1 MTEKEFIDNLNH
13 NNSDYSNPDQ
23 AIWVASACDTI
34 SRDIN
39 TDSQHFIYELLQN
52 ADDASN
58 KKDRLDIEINFS
70 GDYIIFSHKGEPFSE
85 VDIESISSIGDG
97 TKIEDSNKTGFKG
110 IGFKSVFSQSDYVI
124 IKSKSFCFRYDRN
137 HWKEYWNDKWGN
149 KDIWQSQRQAKR
161 KNYQPQ
167 MPWQII
173 PIWHELKSAPFWNE
187 WNVSTIIKHNQIEK
201 LKRDLSI
208 LLSDTQILLF
218 LRSKKVVV
226 TVVNGDE
233 KLIIEKSTN
242 LETKTTTL
250 RRNGELQSEWIIKTE
265 QFDIPLNTREEIN
278 ADEKSPQKL
287 KHSLRTEISFAI
299 QVEQGELKAVSEP
312 NRLIFTYL
320 PTSIKCDV
328 PFLVNAS
335 FLTDAGRQ
343 HLHQDVVWNNWLF
356 NQIPLKFLK
365 WVAELA
371 HRGSDYRYQ
380 FLKIVPHKLSG
391 SNMLEQSFNEGYKQA
406 LNTISFIPNQ
416 NGDLLKVS
424 EAIFD
429 KTSISDCIEKQ
440 ILINHINQKL
450 QKNFTTDSFI
460 PHIEPINTLK
470 KIGVEMFVI
479 DDLEEL
485 FASTTFINEHKIV
498 DNYNLICFLYDK
510 VNDSNDR
517 EEWNRKLKNIPFIFN
532 KNLKL
537 YKPIHLLLGQHS
549 RVTDEQIIHNDVLS
563 EVRNNRE
570 IYNWLLN
577 LGVQEP
583 SDTAFI
589 DLVIENPETFINT
602 LNAIETIQFIFNIYR
617 NNQISDS
624 QFQELRKIKLLTKK
638 GTLLSCEKCYL
649 SNFYEPESKLEYLYG
664 GDIYVDEKY
673 VEGKDEKVEWKAFF
687 LRMKVKQQIG
697 KYELNNRP
705 SLQSLIDSFG
715 NDYFDIVNGYIA
727 RFRIG
732 FGYGSHNE
740 ISFLRN
746 LSFLEY
752 TVDSVVFA
760 KLFWNSVIF
769 TQELDLNYLTE
780 NPTLYYGT
788 GNGYNRFPVSITET
802 YFQWFVLNKNCIP
815 TTQGE
820 CKQSKSVYLNTI
832 EIKEIAGKYLPV
844 FDCDSTIERELR
856 KLFGF
861 IEHLNLDDYLTILK
875 NISNDTD
882 LSEEEKKENQRRIK
896 LIYGKLA
903 LLTLS
908 DSEKEVIKSWGKTN
922 KLLAKSDNVFFEPKD
937 LSVVTVKGFKASNLA
952 YPDGATS
959 EIIEI
964 LRLFGVKIVDKITPD
979 ISADKTEVKELKNQL
994 IRISPLIALIYVEES
1009 KALKDW
1015 EDEYNQIY
1023 TKLQGIYFYE
1033 TSEIYLSYGNE
1044 NDKQS
1049 RSSWSEENTFYYVG
1063 NWSSLRTL
1071 DSLVEPLCN
1080 FLNIRYVERILIVL
1094 LLETFE
1100 NSIEY
1105 LKEKGYDVSLIPED
1119 KFLLEENDDN
1129 IYSQDDI
1136 REENRPYNPSD
1147 EALGRKGEEFV
1158 YEQLQKIYIHK
1169 YKSPLKETSTGFKII
1184 SVPGTEIGN
1193 KKVDIVEVFWLNK
1206 EHNTTANHDFRICEN
1221 GSEIY
1226 IDSKATPF
1234 SKNKEKVPFYMSSNE
1249 LALMEKANKYLIAR
1263 VFNVT
1268 TEPVMEFIK
1277 LAIDDLN

>member
-1 MTEKEFIDNLNH
+1 MTEKEFIDNLNY
-13 NNSDYSNPDQ
+13 NNSDYNNPEL
-23 AIWVASACDTI
+23 AIASANMCNTI

-39 TDSQHFIYELLQN
+39 TDSQRFIYELLQN

-58 KKDRLDIEINFS
+58 KNNRLDIQISFS
-70 GDYIIFSHKGEPFSE
+70 GDFIIVSHKGEPFSE
-85 VDIESISSIGDG
+85 VDIESISSAGDG
-97 TKIEDSNKTGFKG
+97 TKTGDSNKTGFKG

-124 IKSKSFCFRYDRN
+124 IKSQNFCFRYDRS
-137 HWKEYWNDKWGN
+137 HWGEHWNDKWGN
-149 KDIWQSQRQAKR
+149 KDTWQSQRRVKS
-161 KNYQPQ
+161 KSEQPQ

-173 PIWHELKSAPFWNE
+173 PIWHKLKDNPFWDE
-187 WNVSTIIKHNQIEK
+187 YNVSTIIKHNQIEK

-208 LLSDTQILLF
+208 LLSGTQIVLF
-218 LRSKKVVV
+218 LRSKEVVI
-226 TVVNGDE
+226 TVNSDE

-242 LETKTTTL
+242 LETKTITL
-250 RRNGELQSEWIIKTE
+250 KRNGELQSEWIIKTE

-287 KHSLRTEISFAI
+287 KDSLLTEISFAI
-299 QVEQGELKAVSEP
+299 QVEQGELKAVSKP

-320 PTSIKCDV
+320 PTSINYDF

-356 NQIPLKFLK
+356 NQIPLKFFK

-371 HRGSDYRYQ
+371 DRGSDYRYQ
-380 FLKIVPHKLSG
+380 FLKILPHKLSG
-391 SNMLEQSFNEGYKQA
+391 SNMLEQNFNEGYKQA

-429 KTSISDCIEKQ
+429 KTSISDWIEKQ
-440 ILINHINQKL
+440 IFVNHVNQKL
-450 QKNFTTDSFI
+450 QKNFTAKSFI

-485 FASTTFINEHKIV
+485 FASTAFINEHKIV

-510 VNDSNDR
+510 VNDSNDG
-517 EEWNRKLKNIPFIFN
+517 EEWNRKFKNIPFIFN
-532 KNLKL
+532 KNLNL
-537 YKPIHLLLGQHS
+537 CKPIHLLLGQHS
-549 RVTDEQIIHNDVLS
+549 RVTDEQIIHSDVLC

-589 DLVIENPETFINT
+589 DLIIENPETFINIS
-602 LNAIETIQFIFNIYR
+602 NAIDTIRFIFNIYR

-649 SNFYEPESKLEYLYG
+649 SNFYDPELKLEQLYG
-664 GDIYVDEKY
+664 GDVYVDEKY

-705 SLQSLIDSFG
+705 SLQSLIASFG
-715 NDYFDIVNGYIA
+715 NDYFDIDNGYIA
-727 RFRIG
+727 RFRT
-732 FGYGSHNE
+732 GYGYRSDNE

-752 TVDSVVFA
+752 TVNNVIFA
-760 KLFWNSVIF
+760 KLFWKSVIF
-769 TQELDLNYLTE
+769 TPELDLNYLNE
-780 NPTLYYGT
+780 KPTLYYGT
-788 GNGYNRFPVSITET
+788 GSWYNRFSVSITET

-820 CKQSKSVYLNTI
+820 CKQSKSVYFTI

-844 FDCDSTIERELR
+844 FDYELPIDRELR
-856 KLFGF
+856 EFFGF

-882 LSEEEKKENQRRIK
+882 LNEEEQKENQKRVK

-922 KLLAKSDNVFFEPKD
+922 KLLAKSGNVFFEPKD

-952 YPDGATS
+952 HPDGATS

-964 LRLFGVKIVDKITPD
+964 LRLFGVRIVDKITPD
-979 ISADKTEVKELKNQL
+979 ISDDKTEVKELKNQL
-994 IRISPLIALIYVEES
+994 IRISPLIALISVEKS

-1023 TKLQGIYFYE
+1023 TKLQGIYFYK
-1033 TSEIYLSYGNE
+1033 TSKIDLSYGNE

-1049 RSSWSEENTFYYVG
+1049 RSSWSEKNTFYYVG

-1071 DSLVEPLCN
+1071 DGLVEPLCK
-1080 FLNIRYVERILIVL
+1080 FLNIGYAERILIVL
-1094 LLETFE
+1094 LLETFK

-1158 YEQLQKIYIHK
+1158 YDRLQKIYTGK
-1169 YKSPLKETSTGFKII
+1169 YKSSPKETSTGFKII
-1184 SVPGTEIGN
+1184 SVPRTEIGN

-1206 EHNTTANHDFRICEN
+1206 EHNTTANHDFRIREN
-1221 GSEIY
+1221 GREIY

-1234 SKNKEKVPFYMSSNE
+1234 SKSKEKVPFYMSSNE
-1249 LALMEKANKYLIAR
+1249 LALMKKANKYLIAR